1 MGSYD
6 FGELANAA
14 PKGFEPV
21 PAGTYTV
28 ECTDAQPK
36 AYNTGSQ
43 GVQLEV
49 TIEDAGPSKGK
60 KIKFVNIVFSPDN
73 PGVFFG
79 QLRAFGI
86 AAEWFAEYGKIDD
99 DDPEALTEIM
109 EDVAEEILGKR
120 AVAPVTQK
128 SYEGRVNNN
137 VGFFKPVGSGTRSS
151 RRASST
157 PDVAEPEAKP
167 ARRRAAS
174 ATAPPAPE
182 PEPEADDGGQDEPA
196 EEAPKRSRR
205 GAGRAGRSTGEPSL
219 PPGL

>member
-36 AYNTGSQ
+36 VYSTDNQ

-60 KIKFVNIVFSPDN
+60 KIKFVNIVFSSDN

-86 AAEWFAEYGKIDD
+86 EAAWFSEYGKIDD

-109 EDVAEEILGKR
+109 EDVCEEILGKR
-120 AVAPVTQK
+120 AIAPVTQK
-128 SYEGRVNNN
+128 PYEGRVNNN
-137 VGFFKPVGSGTRSS
+137 VGFFKPIGSGTRSS
-151 RRASST
+151 RRSAST

-174 ATAPPAPE
+174 APAPAAPE
-182 PEPEADDGGQDEPA
+182 PESDDADQDEPA
-196 EEAPKRSRR
+196 EDAPKRGRR
-205 GAGRAGRSTGEPSL
+205 GGRAGRSTGEPSL